1 MKLGIV
7 LPRYVAHTSIS
18 AGAEQLGAQLAHR
31 LAARGHS
38 VEVLTTCA
46 LDLRDPHNE
55 LPPGVSDDGAVSVRR
70 FALDLQHW
78 DHTRYKTLTQG
89 WNQERLHTLADE
101 DAWLDSLPHA
111 PHLYAYLDRHH
122 RTYDA
127 VLFLPY
133 LAPTTLYGALLC
145 ADRAVLMPALHDEP
159 FARMS
164 VVRLVLEAARSVL
177 FMTAEERALALRTL
191 GYRLPRTSVVGVGVD
206 DAEATAS
213 GDRFRQQFDLHG
225 PLVLYSGRL
234 EPAKNVHTLVA
245 YIDRFR
251 HEYPHH
257 AQVTFVLRGSA
268 AMYIAPRANVF
279 VLPPQSPE
287 YYRDAYAAA
296 QVLCQPSHYEAFSIV
311 LMEGWLGGAAAL
323 VNANCAVTRAH
334 VAACSGGLW
343 FGDGVEFGA
352 TLDWLLTHP
361 RECAAMGAAGR
372 QYVLDQYTWAAVL
385 PRIEAALA
393 W

>member
-1 MKLGIV
+1 MRLALV

-31 LAARGHS
+31 LAARGHA
-38 VEVLTTCA
+38 VEVITTCA

-55 LPPGVSDDGAVSVRR
+55 LPPGVSADGTVSVRR
-70 FALDLQHW
+70 FELDLQHW
-78 DHTRYKTLTQG
+78 DRIRSEALTQR

-111 PHLYAYLDRHH
+111 PRLYAYLDRHH
-122 RTYDA
+122 RAYDA

-133 LAPTTLYGALLC
+133 LASTTLYGALLC

-177 FMTAEERALALRTL
+177 FMTVEEQALALRTL
-191 GYRLPRTSVVGVGVD
+191 GYRLPRTHVVGVGVD
-206 DAEATAS
+206 DAETMAS
-213 GDRFRQQFDLHG
+213 GDRFRQQFDLWG

-234 EPAKNVHTLVA
+234 EPAKNVHTLLA

-251 HEYPHH
+251 REYPHH

-268 AMYIAPRANVF
+268 AMYIAPRTNVF
-279 VLPPQSPE
+279 VLPPQSSE

-296 QVLCQPSHYEAFSIV
+296 QVLCQPSQYEAFSIV

-323 VNANCAVTRAH
+323 VNAHCAVTRAH

-352 TLDWLLTHP
+352 ALDWLLTHP

-372 QYVLDQYTWAAVL
+372 QYVLDRYTWAAVL
-385 PRIEAALA
+385 PRVEAALA
-393 W
+393 